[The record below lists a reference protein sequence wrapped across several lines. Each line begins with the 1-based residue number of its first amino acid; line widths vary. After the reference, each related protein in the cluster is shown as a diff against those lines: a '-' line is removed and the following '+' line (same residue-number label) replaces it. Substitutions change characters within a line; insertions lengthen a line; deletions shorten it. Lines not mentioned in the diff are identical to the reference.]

1 MDPFESFKKW
11 KSLEI
16 DPLNPKVNK
25 KRTNKQEKKNTEK
38 SKIISRLKYK
48 SKYLEIELEFID
60 EKLEIQDLVFKGADF
75 KIQKEDLLFFYDLLK
90 TEPNPNNIIFKEN

>member
-60 EKLEIQDLVFKGADF
+60 EKLS
-75 KIQKEDLLFFYDLLK
+75 
-90 TEPNPNNIIFKEN
+90 